1 VKTAQALKPAKPLHI
16 RSADTKYLGEEP
28 TWKFQPEAERRVS
41 RLANAFNWYNYYL
54 GKKEVKEFVADWLDR
69 HEDKNA
75 KAFRSVPE
83 QSIPST
89 MGWLCRMNT
98 MGLDLTEHE
107 LLYIENHVS
116 ELLSKNKP
124 AKKLSAQA
132 QASADAKAEQQA
144 ETVRITI
151 QDRLREKVSECAGEI
166 DGMFDDFVTAGAKMS
181 ADYKPITLIRGMNI
195 APQMVNT
202 IADDWKKRVAEFEE
216 VIEGKD
222 AQLVEG
228 YSPWTKTQI
237 KNFVKFAEQVI
248 ADCGNY
254 VQIKK
259 VERKPRAKKAV
270 SPEKLASKFK
280 FLKEFAEL
288 KLKSEAPAK
297 LVGASEAWLYDTKK
311 RKLIHV
317 VADTHAGTVS
327 VKSSSIV
334 GMDTVQSQQKTL
346 RKPAEQIKALLAGGK
361 PASRKYFKDIKATET
376 KYNGRGNENLIILKA
391 Y

>member
-1 VKTAQALKPAKPLHI
+1 MKSATALKPAKPLNI
-16 RSADTKYLGEEP
+16 RSADTKYMGDEP
-28 TWKFQPEAERRVS
+28 SWKFQPEAERRVS
-41 RLANAFNWYNYYL
+41 SLSNAFNWYNYYL

-75 KAFRSVPE
+75 KAFRGVPE
-83 QSIPST
+83 QSIPNT
-89 MGWLCRMNT
+89 MGWLCRMST
-98 MGLDLTEHE
+98 MGLELNEQE
-107 LLYIENHVS
+107 LLFIENNVTA
-116 ELLSKNKP
+116 LLTKHKP
-124 AKKLSAQA
+124 AKKLSATA

-166 DGMFDDFVTAGAKMS
+166 EGMFDDFILAGAKMS
-181 ADYKPITLIRGMNI
+181 ADYKPITLLRGMNV
-195 APQMVNT
+195 APQMVST
-202 IADDWKKRVAEFEE
+202 IVEHWKKRVAELEE
-216 VIEGKD
+216 AIAGKD

-228 YSPWTKTQI
+228 YSPWTKTQL
-237 KNFVKFAEQVI
+237 KNFLKFSEQVI

-270 SPEKLASKFK
+270 SPEKQASKFK

-288 KLKSEAPAK
+288 KLVSEAPAK

-317 VADTHAGTVS
+317 VADQHLGTFS
-327 VKSSSIV
+327 VKGSAIV
-334 GMDTVQSQQKTL
+334 GFDTGGTNQKTL

-361 PASRKYFKDIKATET
+361 PAQRKYFKEIKATET

>member
-28 TWKFQPEAERRVS
+28 TWKFQPETERRVS

-83 QSIPST
+83 QSIHST
-89 MGWLCRMNT
+89 LGWLCRMNT

-132 QASADAKAEQQA
+132 QASVDAKAEQQA

-166 DGMFDDFVTAGAKMS
+166 EGMFDEFIVAGAKMS

-216 VIEGKD
+216 VLEGKD